1 MPDDRCNYT
10 SDSPD
15 CQPFSEDFFD
25 TSKKE
30 NYYSRGVS
38 PYIKNVFDDL
48 KISGESLS
56 RYGAG
61 YMWGVMG
68 LVYNPSAVSK
78 EDVRHW
84 SVLLDEKYR
93 KQVTMKDSVRDSYLV
108 ALTILKEKK
117 LLSEE
122 FQKAMETTHCL
133 TDELNDT
140 SEQTVTKVQT
150 ILEEMR
156 KNSYSLETDSGK
168 ADMVTGKVVLN
179 MQWSGDG
186 VYTMDQ
192 AEEDGLELSFAVPK
206 EASNLWFDGWCML
219 KKGVRSD
226 AKKQQAAEAFVNFLS
241 RPDNVI
247 KNMYYIGY
255 TSVISGG
262 DSPLIYEY
270 ADWCYGAEDEDTDT
284 VPYSLRYFF
293 TEEDENAS
301 QDYVL
306 QVPVGEE
313 RRQVFAG
320 YPPRDVIT
328 RSAIMQCFG
337 DEQNKRISRMWTN
350 IRCFEWEDLF

>member
-1 MPDDRCNYT
+1 M
-10 SDSPD
+10 
-15 CQPFSEDFFD
+15 
-25 TSKKE
+25 
-30 NYYSRGVS
+30 
-38 PYIKNVFDDL
+38 
-48 KISGESLS
+48 
-56 RYGAG
+56 
-61 YMWGVMG
+61 
-68 LVYNPSAVSK
+68 
-78 EDVRHW
+78 
-84 SVLLDEKYR
+84 
-93 KQVTMKDSVRDSYLV
+93 
-108 ALTILKEKK
+108 
-117 LLSEE
+117 
-122 FQKAMETTHCL
+122 
-133 TDELNDT
+133 NDT
-140 SEQTVTKVQT
+140 SVKAVDEIQE
-150 ILEEMR
+150 ILGDMR
-156 KNSYSLETDSGK
+156 ENAYSLETDSGK
-168 ADMVTGKVVLN
+168 ADMVTGKVVAN

-192 AEEDGLELSFAVPK
+192 AEEDGLELSFAVPR

-328 RSAIMQCFG
+328 RSAIMQCFD

>member
-1 MPDDRCNYT
+1 
-10 SDSPD
+10 
-15 CQPFSEDFFD
+15 
-25 TSKKE
+25 
-30 NYYSRGVS
+30 
-38 PYIKNVFDDL
+38 
-48 KISGESLS
+48 
-56 RYGAG
+56 
-61 YMWGVMG
+61 
-68 LVYNPSAVSK
+68 
-78 EDVRHW
+78 
-84 SVLLDEKYR
+84 
-93 KQVTMKDSVRDSYLV
+93 
-108 ALTILKEKK
+108 
-117 LLSEE
+117 
-122 FQKAMETTHCL
+122 
-133 TDELNDT
+133 
-140 SEQTVTKVQT
+140 
-150 ILEEMR
+150 
-156 KNSYSLETDSGK
+156 
-168 ADMVTGKVVLN
+168 MVKRIWLPGKVVAN

-328 RSAIMQCFG
+328 RQCDHAMFW
-337 DEQNKRISRMWTN
+337 R
-350 IRCFEWEDLF
+350 

>member
-1 MPDDRCNYT
+1 MQEMILNQIAVLRNGNKQQHMNLFRFAYCLKHHLVLHHMIMLKYR
-10 SDSPD
+10 
-15 CQPFSEDFFD
+15 
-25 TSKKE
+25 
-30 NYYSRGVS
+30 YYR
-38 PYIKNVFDDL
+38 I
-48 KISGESLS
+48 S
-56 RYGAG
+56 RYRKACRKKHEQ
-61 YMWGVMG
+61 
-68 LVYNPSAVSK
+68 SDEK
-78 EDVRHW
+78 DTDHW
-84 SVLLDEKYR
+84 SMLLDTKYR
-93 KQVTMKDSVRDSYLV
+93 KRITMKDSIRDSYIV
-108 ALTILKEKK
+108 AQAIRKEKE
-117 LLSEE
+117 LSSKQFTQAPDYSNRLFEE
-122 FQKAMETTHCL
+122 M
-133 TDELNDT
+133 NDT
-140 SEQTVTKVQT
+140 SVKAVNEIQE
-150 ILEEMR
+150 ILGDMR
-156 KNSYSLETDSGK
+156 ENAYSLETDSGK
-168 ADMVTGKVVLN
+168 ADMVTGKVIAN

-328 RSAIMQCFG
+328 RSAIMQCFD